1 MNRTLTQHTI
11 QMKLLLAY
19 VLAGLMIIGLF
30 SACEPEQ
37 QEKLA
42 PPNIIFLLTDD
53 QRWDAMGAMGNEQ
66 ILTPN
71 MDRLAYD
78 GIRFQHAYVTT
89 PICAV
94 SRASIFTG
102 QYARRHGIHG
112 FATDL
117 DSTQWVNSYPYLFR
131 NSGYYTGFL
140 GKYGVGR
147 NLPAS
152 EFDFWRG
159 VPGQP
164 DYEHTDSSGNYIHY
178 TKILENQALSFLDS
192 VPESTPFCL
201 SVSFKAP
208 HVQDIDPRQF
218 IYDSAYQNLFTDIT
232 IPPPPMREDQYF
244 EAFPAFFKEDNES
257 RRRWKMRFATEE
269 MYQQSVKG
277 YYRLIYGV
285 DVFIGAILEKLEQTG
300 HAENTVIAL
309 MGDNGFFL
317 GERGLAG
324 KWYAYD
330 ESIHVPLFIY
340 DPRLPAELRGQL
352 IEDIALNIDIAP
364 TLLSLA
370 DIPIP
375 ASMQGTNL
383 TPLYVGENPQWRKD
397 FLFEHLFEHPRIP
410 KSEGVVSLS
419 EKYFIYPEADP
430 IHEEYYDLVKDPGE
444 TTNLINDP
452 EYADDVQQM
461 RNRLD
466 TLINQYQ

>member
-164 DYEHTDSSGNYIHY
+164 DYEHRH
-178 TKILENQALSFLDS
+178 
-192 VPESTPFCL
+192 
-201 SVSFKAP
+201 
-208 HVQDIDPRQF
+208 
-218 IYDSAYQNLFTDIT
+218 
-232 IPPPPMREDQYF
+232 
-244 EAFPAFFKEDNES
+244 
-257 RRRWKMRFATEE
+257 
-269 MYQQSVKG
+269 
-277 YYRLIYGV
+277 
-285 DVFIGAILEKLEQTG
+285 
-300 HAENTVIAL
+300 
-309 MGDNGFFL
+309 
-317 GERGLAG
+317 
-324 KWYAYD
+324 
-330 ESIHVPLFIY
+330 
-340 DPRLPAELRGQL
+340 
-352 IEDIALNIDIAP
+352 
-364 TLLSLA
+364 
-370 DIPIP
+370 
-375 ASMQGTNL
+375 
-383 TPLYVGENPQWRKD
+383 
-397 FLFEHLFEHPRIP
+397 
-410 KSEGVVSLS
+410 
-419 EKYFIYPEADP
+419 
-430 IHEEYYDLVKDPGE
+430 DL
-444 TTNLINDP
+444 
-452 EYADDVQQM
+452 
-461 RNRLD
+461 
-466 TLINQYQ
+466 